1 VHLPASYVDEL
12 RAVGLAAGL
21 HRVGVASAEPFAST
35 LGDLLQRRERGLQ
48 DDMQFTYRN
57 PARSTDPSRTLP
69 EVQSLVVAARAYPPP
84 PGAGPAGSRS
94 GAVGSTA
101 GSRGPAVLGRVAS
114 YVVGDHYGAL
124 RDGLDAI
131 AARLEQDGHRTR
143 VLLDDN
149 ALVDRA
155 AAHRAGLG
163 WFGKNANLLL
173 DDIGSWVVLGSV
185 LTDAR
190 LPPDPGPVAD
200 GCGSCTRCL
209 EGCPTGAIVEPG
221 VVDARR
227 CLAWRLQARGSFPVE
242 LRAALGDRLYGCDEC
257 QEVCPPSRRAVRVGW
272 ADAEPPAPPTTAAGL
287 DVVAL
292 LGLDDHDLLAEVGRW
307 YIADRDP
314 DVVRR
319 NALLVLANTAAVPVG
334 ADVVDVLDRHL
345 RHPSALLRAHAV
357 WAARRLGCDALLVA
371 VGSDP
376 DPDVRRELAWSVEAR
391 AGSSPQPAPTGGAD
405 PR

>member
-1 VHLPASYVDEL
+1 VPLPPSYVDEL
-12 RAVGLAAGL
+12 RAVGLGLGL
-21 HRVGVASAEPFAST
+21 HRVGVASAEPFTAT
-35 LGDLLQRRERGLQ
+35 LGDLIERRERGLS

-57 PARSTDPSRTLP
+57 PARSTDPARTLP
-69 EVQSLVVAARAYPPP
+69 EVASLVVGARAYAPP
-84 PGAGPAGSRS
+84 PGAGVAAQGTGHGRRP
-94 GAVGSTA
+94 
-101 GSRGPAVLGRVAS
+101 LGRVAS

-124 RDGLDAI
+124 RAGLDGI
-131 AARLEQDGHRTR
+131 AARLVADGHRAR

-173 DDIGSWVVLGSV
+173 DDVGSWVVLGAV
-185 LTDAR
+185 LTDAP
-190 LPPDPGPVAD
+190 LPTAAAPVAD

-209 EGCPTGAIVEPG
+209 DGCPTAAIVEPG

-227 CLAWRLQARGSFPVE
+227 CLAWRLQARGEFPVE

-257 QEVCPPSRRAVRVGW
+257 QEVCPPSRRAARSG
-272 ADAEPPAPPTTAAGL
+272 AIDPEPPAAPTTVAGI
-287 DVVAL
+287 DVVRL
-292 LGLDDHDLLAEVGRW
+292 LGLDDDALLAEVGRW

-319 NALLVLANTAAVPVG
+319 NALLVLANASEVP
-334 ADVVDVLDRHL
+334 ASDEVDAIVARYL
-345 RHPSALLRAHAV
+345 RHESPLLRGHAV

-371 VGSDP
+371 LEPDP
-376 DPDVRRELAWSVEAR
+376 DPSVQRELARSVAAR
-391 AGSSPQPAPTGGAD
+391 AGSRAPAPAGGAEH
-405 PR
+405 R

>member
-1 VHLPASYVDEL
+1 MQPGAPSVDDL
-12 RAVGLAAGL
+12 RAVGTAAGL
-21 HRVGVASAEPFAST
+21 HRVGVASAEPFAAT
-35 LGDLLQRRERGLQ
+35 LTDLLDRRERGLHA
-48 DDMQFTYRN
+48 DMQFTYRN

-69 EVQSLVVAARAYPPP
+69 DVASLVVGARAYPPP
-84 PGAGPAGSRS
+84 PGAGPPSTGAS
-94 GAVGSTA
+94 GTTSHRA
-101 GSRGPAVLGRVAS
+101 LGRVAS

-124 RDGLDAI
+124 RAGLDAI
-131 AARLEQDGHRTR
+131 AERLTSAGFRAR

-185 LTDAR
+185 LTDAP

-209 EGCPTGAIVEPG
+209 DGCPTGAIVEPG

-227 CLAWRLQARGSFPVE
+227 CLAWQLQARGELPAE
-242 LRAALGDRLYGCDEC
+242 LRVPLGDRLYGCDEC
-257 QEVCPPSRRAVRVGW
+257 QVVCPPSRRPIRSGW
-272 ADAEPPAPPTTAAGL
+272 HGPPDPVAPTTASAL
-287 DVVAL
+287 DVVDL
-292 LGLDDHDLLAEVGRW
+292 LGLDDGELLAAVGRW

-319 NALLVLANTAAVPVG
+319 NALVVLGNVAPLPVG
-334 ADVVDVLDRHL
+334 DDVVEVLDRYL
-345 RHPSALLRAHAV
+345 RHPSALLRAHAT
-357 WAARRLGCDALLVA
+357 WAARRLGRPELLAPVEA
-371 VGSDP
+371 DP
-376 DPDVRRELAWSVEAR
+376 DPIVRRELARAVEGR
-391 AGSSPQPAPTGGAD
+391 AGSSRAPAPAGGAD
-405 PR
+405 RR

>member
-1 VHLPASYVDEL
+1 VPLPQSYADDL
-12 RAVGLAAGL
+12 RAVGLGAGL

-35 LGDLLQRRERGLQ
+35 LGDLLERRERGLH

-57 PARSTDPSRTLP
+57 PGRSTDPARTLP
-69 EVQSLVVAARAYPPP
+69 GVQSLVVGARAYAPP
-84 PGAGPAGSRS
+84 PGAGGAG
-94 GAVGSTA
+94 GAARRTGSA
-101 GSRGPAVLGRVAS
+101 RPVGRVAS

-124 RDGLDAI
+124 RAGLEAI
-131 AARLEQDGHRTR
+131 AARLVEDGHRAR

-185 LTDAR
+185 LTDAA
-190 LPPDPGPVAD
+190 LPHAGAPVPD

-209 EGCPTGAIVEPG
+209 DGCPTGAIVEPG
-221 VVDARR
+221 VVDARL
-227 CLAWRLQARGSFPVE
+227 CLAWQLQARGAFPAE

-257 QEVCPPSRRAVRVGW
+257 QEVCPPSRRAARSGEI
-272 ADAEPPAPPTTAAGL
+272 DPDPPAPTTASGL
-287 DVVAL
+287 DVLRL
-292 LGLDDHDLLAEVGRW
+292 LGLADEDLLAEVGRW

-314 DVVRR
+314 AVVRR
-319 NALLVLANTAAVPVG
+319 NALLVLANAAEVPPSD
-334 ADVVDVLDRHL
+334 AVVAVLARYL
-345 RHPSALLRAHAV
+345 RSPSALLRGHAV
-357 WAARRLGCDALLVA
+357 WAARRLGCDGLLVGLEA
-371 VGSDP
+371 DP
-376 DPDVRRELAWSVEAR
+376 DAEVRHELARVVEAR
-391 AGSSPQPAPTGGAD
+391 AGSSRSPAPAGGAD